1 VTNEFDKLYESIIVD
16 KKLCSRGKAAA
27 KAKFD
32 VYPSAYANAYASK
45 VCAGK
50 VKDNKGKKRRD
61 WKKKGESVE
70 TLSKEGLKDWFKQKW
85 VNIGARKK
93 GGKYQP
99 CGRKDADTGK
109 YPKCVPA
116 KKAYSMSKSKKSS
129 AVSRKRKAEK
139 GGRKGKSPNYVKT
152 EKSIHD
158 PVRPGILKRQI
169 KGKITCSKARSLKSK
184 QKNKG
189 NNTAKAAQRFI
200 NYHC

>member
-1 VTNEFDKLYESIIVD
+1 MTNEFDKLYESTLSSINE

-45 VCAGK
+45 VCSGK
-50 VKDNKGKKRRD
+50 VKDHRGKKRRD
-61 WKKKGESVE
+61 WKKKNESVD
-70 TLSKEGLKDWFKQKW
+70 EGLKDWFKQKW

-116 KKAYSMSKSKKSS
+116 KKAYSMSKSDKRS

-139 GGRKGKSPNYVKT
+139 KGRSGKSPNYVKT

-169 KGKITCSKARSLKSK
+169 KGKITCSKARTLKGK
-184 QKNKG
+184 QKNKS
-189 NNTAKAAQRFI
+189 NNTAKAAQRFL

>member
-1 VTNEFDKLYESIIVD
+1 MTPEFDKVYEGLWDNINKAKKRGKTSSKWKKSSKYRKQMKNQAKKLAKE
-16 KKLCSRGKAAA
+16 KKLCARGKAAA

-61 WKKKGESVE
+61 WKKKGEAVQHNDKLVGS
-70 TLSKEGLKDWFKQKW
+70 EGLKDWFKQKW

-116 KKAYSMSKSKKSS
+116 KKAYSMSKGQKSAS
-129 AVSRKRKAEK
+129 VSRKRKAE
-139 GGRKGKSPNYVKT
+139 RKGRSGKKPNYSKT
-152 EKSIHD
+152 
-158 PVRPGILKRQI
+158 
-169 KGKITCSKARSLKSK
+169 
-184 QKNKG
+184 
-189 NNTAKAAQRFI
+189 
-200 NYHC
+200 

>member
-1 VTNEFDKLYESIIVD
+1 MLYYKEVINIYVTESFDNLCENILSSID
-16 KKLCSRGKAAA
+16 EKKLCARGKRAA

-61 WKKKGESVE
+61 WKKKSEAVDES
-70 TLSKEGLKDWFKQKW
+70 LKDWFKQKW

-116 KKAYSMSKSKKSS
+116 KKAYSMSKSQKSS
-129 AVSRKRKAEK
+129 SVSRKRKAE
-139 GGRKGKSPNYVKT
+139 RKGRSGKKPNYSKT
-152 EKSIHD
+152 
-158 PVRPGILKRQI
+158 
-169 KGKITCSKARSLKSK
+169 
-184 QKNKG
+184 
-189 NNTAKAAQRFI
+189 
-200 NYHC
+200 